1 MRLVSA
7 KEAQLNLEANLPN
20 SVKEMLGLPTT
31 PLAELKEEMM
41 KPSEYTSD
49 LITTARAT
57 SKKKR
62 LGVGARGYPH
72 SQNHFLSIFRIPP
85 VAAQAPIV
93 SCVNLMLI
101 QDLTIRT

>member
-20 SVKEMLGLPTT
+20 SVKEILGLPTT

-41 KPSEYTSD
+41 KPSEDTSD
-49 LITTARAT
+49 LITAARAT

-62 LGVGARGYPH
+62 LGVTPMAHRMPSLRPYT
-72 SQNHFLSIFRIPP
+72 SNMPP
-85 VAAQAPIV
+85 TATSPVRHP
-93 SCVNLMLI
+93 
-101 QDLTIRT
+101 T